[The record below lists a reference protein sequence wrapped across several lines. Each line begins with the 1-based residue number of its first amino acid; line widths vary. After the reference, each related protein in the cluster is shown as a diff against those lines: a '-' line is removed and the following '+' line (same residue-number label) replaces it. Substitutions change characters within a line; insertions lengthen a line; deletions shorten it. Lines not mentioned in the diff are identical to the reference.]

1 MLAGWHQR
9 PAVAI
14 SIVTDAGGL
23 SATNS
28 FVITV
33 TEVNQ
38 APGLPGQTN
47 RTIAELTLLTV
58 TNTAMDGDLPANAL
72 TYQLVNPP
80 GNAVISASGVITW
93 TPGESEGPGNATLV
107 TIVSDG
113 VLSATN
119 SFTVTVTEVNQ
130 APVLPGQTN
139 RTIAELTLLTVT
151 NTATDGDLPANGL
164 TYQLLNPPGNAAI
177 NASGV
182 ITWTPGESEGPGVT
196 NLITVVTDGSF
207 SVTNSFAVTVTEV
220 NQAPVLPGQTN
231 RTIAELSL
239 LTVTNT
245 ATDADLP
252 ANALSYQL
260 ISAPVGMSISAGG
273 VISWTP
279 DEAAGPG
286 TNIVTAVVFDGTVS
300 VTNTFLVLV
309 TEANTAPTLNP
320 ITSRTVHAGGSVS
333 FTALATDNDTPAQ
346 QLSYSLL
353 NTPPVGA
360 SINGSSGL
368 FEWVTGAGDVN
379 TTNTITVQVADDGTP
394 LLSDTESFVV
404 TVIARPQLTNITL
417 TNGVAAV
424 TWSSIPGQA
433 YRLQRADALTT
444 PSWQDVGADVI
455 ASGVLTSQTNAVSGG
470 DVRFYRVRLAP

>member
-1 MLAGWHQR
+1 
-9 PAVAI
+9 
-14 SIVTDAGGL
+14 
-23 SATNS
+23 
-28 FVITV
+28 
-33 TEVNQ
+33 
-38 APGLPGQTN
+38 
-47 RTIAELTLLTV
+47 
-58 TNTAMDGDLPANAL
+58 
-72 TYQLVNPP
+72 
-80 GNAVISASGVITW
+80 
-93 TPGESEGPGNATLV
+93 
-107 TIVSDG
+107 
-113 VLSATN
+113 
-119 SFTVTVTEVNQ
+119 
-130 APVLPGQTN
+130 
-139 RTIAELTLLTVT
+139 LTVT
-151 NTATDGDLPANGL
+151 NTATDGDLPANTL

-177 NASGV
+177 SVSGV

-196 NLITVVTDGSF
+196 NLITVVSDGSV
-207 SVTNSFAVTVTEV
+207 SVTNSFTVTVTEV
-220 NQAPVLPGQTN
+220 NQAPGLPVQPN
-231 RTIAELSL
+231 RTMAELSL

-286 TNIVTAVVFDGTVS
+286 TNTVTTVVFDGVVT
-300 VTNTFLVLV
+300 VTNTFQVLV
-309 TEANTAPTLNP
+309 TEANTAPTLNAL
-320 ITSRTVHAGGSVS
+320 TSRTVHAGGTVI

-346 QLSYSLL
+346 QLSFSLL

-379 TTNTITVQVADDGTP
+379 TTNTITVQVADDGVP
-394 LLSDTESFVV
+394 PLSDAESFVV
-404 TVIARPQLTNITL
+404 TVIARPQITNITL

-455 ASGVLTSQTNAVSGG
+455 ASGVLTTQTNAVSGV